1 MSTTGTSWSGGDRE
15 LEQLAAEPARP
26 LFPLLGHADAM
37 IPFVV
42 VLAFLPPLYAVANR
56 TLTEQG
62 AWLGLA
68 GLKCL
73 AVADP
78 SELFAAPALLSFG
91 DRSPE
96 AILESSL
103 EPSLEPGQPFRFQ
116 PPLMTWLTALA
127 MNGFGVGNAAGLV
140 AAAYLCTAG
149 LLIASYILAKRLGGE
164 RLGLITVLLLA
175 FNPQILR
182 GAQEPVPQSAAALFA
197 LLALAGLLVHWQ
209 KSSAFVSYPLL
220 LAGIALGTCL
230 MAGGPVAIAVVVIV
244 LVYVLCWKFEAWQRD
259 RSGIVWDRSQ
269 FSRRTAVRST
279 LVLAATG
286 FALTGW
292 TVLLPGSR
300 YGGEFWSEW
309 LRGPAVAAV
318 ASHLASGL
326 TPEMGP
332 SRSAFFAAVCE
343 LNRLAVAVFSL
354 SLLGLAAIVRDFW
367 RAEEDPGKRHAGIL
381 LVWVAVALL
390 AWLLLGGP
398 ASGGAPIINVW
409 ETLLAIPL
417 IIAAAMGMIEIA
429 ERRIGFLLSLA
440 VGLAAL
446 ADAALWGRQGLAG
459 ADRENKMTDFT
470 DTGGWGLGLIVPLAV
485 AAAGIALATFARA
498 SEKRRRFV
506 LSGILLAI
514 VLTNCWWGAF
524 AVRRTNSGDRELDD
538 LRAGLSKLPHVD
550 RCTFVALSSPSRTS
564 PSRTSLALSASSHAS
579 RGLASRGQ
587 AASSQPPAELIYTLA
602 SLWPKSA
609 INFAG
614 SWESAMRSAGPE
626 AALAEPGVAVF
637 IAWSPRGRG
646 RGTAPDTILKTATAP
661 FLFHGLEVVAYVR
674 DRGPLPRVDED
685 SEVGG
690 SE

>member
-1 MSTTGTSWSGGDRE
+1 MSTTGLSWSGGDRE

-42 VLAFLPPLYAVANR
+42 ILAFLPPLYAVANR

-78 SELFAAPALLSFG
+78 SELFDASAFHSFG
-91 DRSPE
+91 DRSSD
-96 AILESSL
+96 ATLESAP
-103 EPSLEPGQPFRFQ
+103 EPSLDPVQPYRFQ
-116 PPLMTWLTALA
+116 PPFMTWLTALA
-127 MNGFGVGNAAGLV
+127 MNGFGIGNAAGLV
-140 AAAYLCTAG
+140 AAAYFCTAG

-182 GAQEPVPQSAAALFA
+182 GAQEPVPQSAAVLFA

-220 LAGIALGTCL
+220 LAGIALGICL
-230 MAGGPVAIAVVVIV
+230 MAGGPVTLAVMAIV

-259 RSGIVWDRSQ
+259 RTGIVWDRSQ
-269 FSRRTAVRST
+269 FSRRTALRSA

-286 FALTGW
+286 FALAGW
-292 TVLLPGSR
+292 SVLLPGSR
-300 YGGEFWSEW
+300 YGGDFWNEW
-309 LRGPAVAAV
+309 LRGPAIAAA
-318 ASHLASGL
+318 ASDLTSGL
-326 TPEMGP
+326 TPDVTSEMGP
-332 SRSAFFAAVCE
+332 SRSSFIAAICE

-354 SLLGLAAIVRDFW
+354 SLLGMAAIIRGFW
-367 RAEEDPGKRHAGIL
+367 RAEEDPARRHAGIL

-398 ASGGAPIINVW
+398 LAGRGPIINVW

-417 IIAAAMGMIEIA
+417 IIAAAMGMIEIV
-429 ERRIGFLLSLA
+429 ERRVGFLLSLA
-440 VGLAAL
+440 FGLAAL
-446 ADAALWGRQGLAG
+446 ADSAVWGRQGLAG
-459 ADRENKMTDFT
+459 ANWENQQGEISETR
-470 DTGGWGLGLIVPLAV
+470 GWALGLFVVLAV
-485 AAAGIALATFARA
+485 AAAGITLTAYARA
-498 SEKRRRFV
+498 SEKRRRIV
-506 LSGILLAI
+506 LSGMLLAI
-514 VLTNCWWGAF
+514 VIVNCLWGAIT
-524 AVRRTNSGDRELDD
+524 VRRTNTGDRELDD
-538 LRAGLSKLPHVD
+538 LRAGLSKLTQVD
-550 RCTFVALSSPSRTS
+550 RCTFVALSSPGRSSSGSLTPRSS
-564 PSRTSLALSASSHAS
+564 PR
-579 RGLASRGQ
+579 R
-587 AASSQPPAELIYTLA
+587 AAPSQPPAELIYTLA
-602 SLWPKSA
+602 SLWPKST
-609 INFAG
+609 ISFAQ
-614 SWESAMRSAGPE
+614 SWESAMRSSGSE
-626 AALAEPGVAVF
+626 AALPRSGVAVF

-674 DRGPLPRVDED
+674 DREPLPRADEVSEIRVD
-685 SEVGG
+685 
-690 SE
+690 